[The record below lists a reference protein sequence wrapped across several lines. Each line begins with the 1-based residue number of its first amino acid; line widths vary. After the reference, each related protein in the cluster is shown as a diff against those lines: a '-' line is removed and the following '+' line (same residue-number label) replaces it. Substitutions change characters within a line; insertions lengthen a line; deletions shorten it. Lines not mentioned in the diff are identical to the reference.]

1 MISSGESDD
10 PIFSIVNTLFTTV
23 FGRRLG
29 TTTDGT
35 TKRTSLQVRTGED
48 IDVSDDHNAVFSA
61 TTRDLDLKQ
70 DITLNLLNSNRN
82 FNITARGSSVNRGY
96 AYVGPSLKTINRF
109 ALSTYSPVNGIELE
123 EGTGAGEIVLED
135 GGATSGAAVGSIQLE
150 TDVSFPVSLAEYDN
164 LKFTGTG
171 DTSVDGESVRLGDIS
186 GELSTDRVRTN
197 LAFPCEITSSPT

>member
-1 MISSGESDD
+1 MY
-10 PIFSIVNTLFTTV
+10 
-23 FGRRLG
+23 
-29 TTTDGT
+29 
-35 TKRTSLQVRTGED
+35 
-48 IDVSDDHNAVFSA
+48 NAVFSA

-82 FNITARGSSVNRGY
+82 FNITARGTSVNRGY